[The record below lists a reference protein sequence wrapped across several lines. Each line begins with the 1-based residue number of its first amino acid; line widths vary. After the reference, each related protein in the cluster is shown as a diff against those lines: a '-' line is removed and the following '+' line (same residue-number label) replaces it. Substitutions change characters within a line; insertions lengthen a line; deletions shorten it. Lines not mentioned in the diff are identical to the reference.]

1 MAQFRGTFDHTL
13 DAKNRLTVPARY
25 RAALAEGV
33 VLALPVDLKPC
44 VCIWHP
50 GDYESYSRRSLG
62 QLPPL
67 SPRLSEME
75 RFLYGNSVEAD
86 LDAAGRVIVAPFLS
100 RHAGI
105 SKDVVIVGTGP
116 RLELWSRD
124 RWGEHRPEL
133 LSEVLQVTASFNDT
147 A

>member
-50 GDYESYSRRSLG
+50 GDYESYSRRALD

-67 SPRLSEME
+67 SARLSEME

-86 LDAAGRVIVAPFLS
+86 LDAAGRVIVAAFLK

-105 SKDVVIVGTGP
+105 EKDVVIVGTGP

-124 RWGEHRPEL
+124 RWDKHTPDLLGEVE
-133 LSEVLQVTASFNDT
+133 EITASFNDT

>member
-1 MAQFRGTFDHTL
+1 VAQFRGTFDHTL

-50 GDYESYSRRSLG
+50 GDYERYSRRALD

-67 SPRLSEME
+67 SARLSEME
-75 RFLYGNSVEAD
+75 RFLYGNSVDAD
-86 LDAAGRVIVAPFLS
+86 LDAAGRVIVAHFLKK
-100 RHAGI
+100 HAGI
-105 SKDVVIVGTGP
+105 EKDVVIVGTGP
-116 RLELWSRD
+116 RLELWSRG
-124 RWGEHRPEL
+124 RWDKHTPDL
-133 LSEVLQVTASFNDT
+133 LNEVEEITASFNDT